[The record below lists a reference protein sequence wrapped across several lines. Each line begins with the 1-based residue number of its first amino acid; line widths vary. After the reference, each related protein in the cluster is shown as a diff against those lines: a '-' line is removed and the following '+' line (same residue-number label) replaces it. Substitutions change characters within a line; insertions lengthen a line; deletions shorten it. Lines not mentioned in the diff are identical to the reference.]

1 MAYYAA
7 PLSKLIEQFERL
19 PGIGRKTA
27 QRLAF
32 FILNGSEE
40 QARTFAQ
47 AILDAKEKMH
57 TCKVC
62 QNLTDGEICSIC
74 DNPSRDHSTIC
85 VVEDPRDVVA
95 FERTRD
101 YNGLYHVLH
110 GVISPMDGIG
120 PDQLHIKELLG
131 RVAGGVQEVILATNP
146 DVEGEATALYISRL
160 VKPLGVKVT
169 RIAYGIPVGGELEYA
184 DEITLS
190 RALEGRSEL
199 N

>member
-1 MAYYAA
+1 MSYYAA

-32 FILNGSEE
+32 YLLNSPEDT
-40 QARTFAQ
+40 AREFAQ
-47 AILDAKEKMH
+47 AIVEAKKSMR

-74 DNPSRDHSTIC
+74 ADPSRDKKTIC
-85 VVEDPRDVVA
+85 VVRDPRDVVA

-101 YNGLYHVLH
+101 YGGLYHVLH
-110 GVISPMDGIG
+110 GVISPMDGVG
-120 PDQLHIKELLG
+120 PDQIRIKELLT
-131 RVAGGVQEVILATNP
+131 RVNAGGVDEVIMATNP
-146 DVEGEATALYISRL
+146 DVEGEATAMYISRL
-160 VKPLGVKVT
+160 LKPLGVKVT

-184 DEITLS
+184 DEVTLL
-190 RALEGRSEL
+190 RALEGRSEI
-199 N
+199 